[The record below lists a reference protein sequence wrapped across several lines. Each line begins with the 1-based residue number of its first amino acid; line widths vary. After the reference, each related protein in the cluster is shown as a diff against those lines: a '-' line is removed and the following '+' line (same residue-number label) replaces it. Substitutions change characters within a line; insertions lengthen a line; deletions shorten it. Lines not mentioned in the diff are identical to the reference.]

1 MNKRDEKFIL
11 KYIKENQKLIEKSLR
26 KYLPKINSHSSILLK
41 AIHYSIFSG
50 GKRIRPILTI
60 ATGEMLGEKK
70 ENLLPSACAIEFIH
84 TQSLIHDDL
93 PCMDNDDFRRGK
105 PTLHRIFGEANA
117 LLSGDA
123 LILLAFKTIVERQ
136 FKLIKDGENSK
147 LKKLI
152 AILRELSNL
161 SGLKGL
167 ISGQVMDLQK
177 KELFTKNS
185 DKYKILKKIYIYKTS
200 SLFEAAVRIPAI
212 LCNANSSQINSLTK
226 YARYLGLAFQVKD
239 DLLET
244 KEEINSVSV
253 LGREKSEYLLK
264 LWTEKSLNSLKIFKE
279 KNNILK
285 LLAEYLL
292 ERRN

>member
-1 MNKRDEKFIL
+1 
-11 KYIKENQKLIEKSLR
+11 
-26 KYLPKINSHSSILLK
+26 
-41 AIHYSIFSG
+41 
-50 GKRIRPILTI
+50 LTI